1 LAYLDK
7 ILPKNAKP
15 VTYVIPFIK
24 MKLLLTFH
32 LPWWNKCGFTGS
44 VGAFT
49 IYDLF
54 IVTTDMLEWRDH
66 RVYL

>member
-1 LAYLDK
+1 
-7 ILPKNAKP
+7 
-15 VTYVIPFIK
+15 

-66 RVYL
+66 RVYLWK